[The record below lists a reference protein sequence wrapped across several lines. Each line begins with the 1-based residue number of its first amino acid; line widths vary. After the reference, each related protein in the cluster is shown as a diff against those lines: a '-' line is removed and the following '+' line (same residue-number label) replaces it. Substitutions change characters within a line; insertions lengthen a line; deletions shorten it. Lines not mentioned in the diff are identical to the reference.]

1 MGAPSRFLG
10 CCVDSAVVVVVAAA
24 AGLEEGSS
32 GVKAGRRCGGRCW
45 RIVAEEVVE
54 GDSCFGRQ
62 LRLEMVEEGRI
73 AG

>member
-1 MGAPSRFLG
+1 MVGARSRSLG
-10 CCVDSAVVVVVAAA
+10 CYVDSAVIVGAV
-24 AGLEEGSS
+24 AGLEEESS

-62 LRLEMVEEGRI
+62 LGLGMVEEGRI
-73 AG
+73 AA